1 MARLSK
7 QVKDFMWKKITER
20 IEEILAPL
28 AAEVKEE
35 ENRIRQTVEAA
46 ELEAVAAFQS
56 VMASDV
62 PDVWEYVCKVYP
74 RSIPYVSSN
83 GTYKLYDTEKKMELS
98 RKHREMTSKAE
109 DKFNELIM
117 NAELGGIKK
126 DEVLAMISSM
136 DLG

>member
-35 ENRIRQTVEAA
+35 ENRIKQTVEAA

-62 PDVWEYVCKVYP
+62 PNVWEYVCKVHP

-98 RKHREMTSKAE
+98 RKRREMTSKAE

-136 DLG
+136 ELG